1 MSQSSGQIVELVPG
15 AAVGPQVHRM
25 LRDRIVRGDLMP
37 GTRISETELATEY
50 AVSRQPVREAF
61 IKLAEENLL
70 EIRPQRGTFVRRISL
85 QDVLSAQFVREAV
98 EADIVRIL
106 AADPAPNLIAHL
118 TQLLDQQVAIAD
130 DPDPTDFVA
139 LDETFHRAM
148 AEAIGQVAAASILEG
163 LKIQLNRV
171 RHLTAR
177 QFSRREVIE
186 QHRAILD
193 ALRAR
198 DPERASAVMR
208 THLQKILNDLPA
220 IVEAMPDCFD
230 QTTRKTSA

>member
-1 MSQSSGQIVELVPG
+1 MTQASGTIFEIDPS

-37 GTRISETELATEY
+37 GARISESEVAAAY

-61 IKLAEENLL
+61 IKLAEESLL

-85 QDVLSAQFVREAV
+85 TAVRSAQFVREAV
-98 EADIVRIL
+98 EADIVSIL
-106 AADPAPNLIAHL
+106 AVDPAPGLIARL
-118 TQLLDQQVAIAD
+118 EQLLDQQTAFAD
-130 DPDPTDFVA
+130 DPDPSDFVA
-139 LDETFHRAM
+139 LDEIFHRAM
-148 AEAIGQVAAASILEG
+148 AEAVGQAAAADILEG

-171 RHLTAR
+171 RHLSAR

-193 ALRAR
+193 ALKAS
-198 DPERASAVMR
+198 DSERATATMR
-208 THLQKILNDLPA
+208 THLQKILNDMPA
-220 IVEAMPDCFD
+220 IVEAMPDNFD
-230 QTTRKTSA
+230 